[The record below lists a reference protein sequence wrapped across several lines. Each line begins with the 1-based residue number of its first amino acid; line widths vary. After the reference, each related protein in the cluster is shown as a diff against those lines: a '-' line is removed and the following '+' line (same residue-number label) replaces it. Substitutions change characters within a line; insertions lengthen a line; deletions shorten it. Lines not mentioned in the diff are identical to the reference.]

1 MRPSRRKAAAALL
14 AACLLALPLAA
25 LADGDA
31 LVIPDTET
39 RDPPSQERL
48 AAISSA
54 AAVSGWDGIVAPLR
68 AAALKAY
75 SQDRFVAAGS
85 WMNAYRWASLF
96 SEPES
101 RFIPMWINAV
111 VTAGANYEGMQ
122 NSFTPTQKPIGTN
135 MSPEL
140 QAWVFS
146 NDAFSAEFFSNAKGV
161 DYLPKVFSIL
171 DELYQRDPAKFE
183 KYSSLA
189 LAIAVVY
196 DVVPPPFWPHYQVSA
211 ESLPRAFPDPS
222 VTYDRLIREDSAG
235 RTYMRISR
243 LKTDELKFVVD
254 TAAPA
259 SELDWSEG
267 SVTFPLDQFAQV
279 YDMVKYRT
287 DRASEESGMVWMGL
301 PYTLQQILAQGGIC
315 VDQAYFATEAGKARG
330 VPTLLF
336 TGGGRDG
343 RHAWFGFLDGEH
355 KWELDA
361 GRYAEQ
367 RLVTGNALD
376 PQTWTT
382 ISDHELQFLAERFR
396 SLPSYAQSKVQ
407 EEFAEDFLNNSDPK
421 DAAVA
426 ARRAVNYEKRN
437 VDAWEILIQA
447 NSRMGVDPRTQEY
460 VMREASLAFSPK
472 YPDLMASYVN
482 RICTSLRARGETSRA
497 DYEEK
502 GLADRL
508 KGDRSDLAITQ
519 ASAILSRSIAT
530 QSVQDQIATYNAI
543 LGQFAH
549 GSGTVFFDQIV
560 TAFAEHLAQLGMKA
574 QAREAVERARDALE
588 IQEGTMFSIEV
599 QKLLTRLQD

>member
-1 MRPSRRKAAAALL
+1 
-14 AACLLALPLAA
+14 
-25 LADGDA
+25 
-31 LVIPDTET
+31 
-39 RDPPSQERL
+39 
-48 AAISSA
+48 
-54 AAVSGWDGIVAPLR
+54 
-68 AAALKAY
+68 
-75 SQDRFVAAGS
+75 
-85 WMNAYRWASLF
+85 
-96 SEPES
+96 
-101 RFIPMWINAV
+101 
-111 VTAGANYEGMQ
+111 
-122 NSFTPTQKPIGTN
+122 
-135 MSPEL
+135 
-140 QAWVFS
+140 
-146 NDAFSAEFFSNAKGV
+146 
-161 DYLPKVFSIL
+161 
-171 DELYQRDPAKFE
+171 
-183 KYSSLA
+183 
-189 LAIAVVY
+189 
-196 DVVPPPFWPHYQVSA
+196 
-211 ESLPRAFPDPS
+211 
-222 VTYDRLIREDSAG
+222 
-235 RTYMRISR
+235 
-243 LKTDELKFVVD
+243 
-254 TAAPA
+254 
-259 SELDWSEG
+259 
-267 SVTFPLDQFAQV
+267 
-279 YDMVKYRT
+279 
-287 DRASEESGMVWMGL
+287 
-301 PYTLQQILAQGGIC
+301 
-315 VDQAYFATEAGKARG
+315 
-330 VPTLLF
+330 
-336 TGGGRDG
+336 
-343 RHAWFGFLDGEH
+343 
-355 KWELDA
+355 
-361 GRYAEQ
+361 
-367 RLVTGNALD
+367 
-376 PQTWTT
+376 
-382 ISDHELQFLAERFR
+382 
-396 SLPSYAQSKVQ
+396 VQ

>member
-1 MRPSRRKAAAALL
+1 MAVL
-14 AACLLALPLAA
+14 AACLAFLPLLA
-25 LADGDA
+25 LADDA
-31 LVIPDTET
+31 APLVIADAET

-48 AAISSA
+48 ASISSA
-54 AAVSGWDGIVAPLR
+54 AATSGWEGMVVPLR
-68 AAALKAY
+68 EAALKAY
-75 SQDRFVAAGS
+75 SRDRFVAAGA
-85 WMNAYRWASLF
+85 WLNAYRWAVLF

-111 VTAGANYEGMQ
+111 VSAGANYEGMQ
-122 NSFTPTQKPIGTN
+122 NSFTPTQRPLGLG
-135 MSPEL
+135 MSPAL

-146 NDAFSAEFFSNAKGV
+146 NSAFSAEFFSDYKAV

-171 DELYQRDPAKFE
+171 DELYQKDPATFAR
-183 KYSSLA
+183 YQSLA
-189 LAIAVVY
+189 LAISLVY

-211 ESLPRAFPDPS
+211 ESLPRAFPDPA
-222 VTYDRLIREDSAG
+222 VTYDRLVREDGQG

-243 LKTDELKFVVD
+243 LKADELKFVVD
-254 TAAPA
+254 TAAPT

-267 SVTFPLDQFAQV
+267 SITYPLDQFDKV
-279 YDMVKYRT
+279 YDMIKYRT

-301 PYTLQQILAQGGIC
+301 PYTLQQILVQGGIC

-343 RHAWFGFLDGEH
+343 RHAWFGYLNAEH

-396 SLPSYAQSKVQ
+396 TLPSYAQSKVQ
-407 EEFAEDFLNNSDPK
+407 EEFAEDFLVNSDPHN
-421 DAAVA
+421 AAVA

-447 NSRMGVDPRTQEY
+447 NARLNVDPRTQES

-482 RICTSLRARGETSRA
+482 RYCTSLRARGETSRA

-519 ASAILSRSIAT
+519 AAAILSRSIAT
-530 QSVQDQIATYNAI
+530 QSVQDQIATYNGI
-543 LGQFAH
+543 LAQFAH
-549 GSGTVFFDQIV
+549 GSGTAFFDQIV
-560 TAFAEHLAQLGMKA
+560 TAFAEHLGKLGMKS

-588 IQEGTMFSIEV
+588 VQDGTMFSVEV
-599 QKLLTRLQD
+599 QKLQGKFQD